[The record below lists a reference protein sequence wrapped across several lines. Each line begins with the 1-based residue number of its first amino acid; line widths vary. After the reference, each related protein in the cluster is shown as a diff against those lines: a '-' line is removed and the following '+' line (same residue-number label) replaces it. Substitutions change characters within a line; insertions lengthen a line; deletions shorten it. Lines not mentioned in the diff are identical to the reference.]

1 MEIRPFGKIPA
12 CVGIIMDGNRRWAKA
27 QGLSS
32 AKGHIAGYE
41 KLKEAARWVRGFGV
55 KHLIVFALSTE
66 NLERSEEEVD
76 GLMDLCR
83 AAIPECFGDLAE
95 EHIRVRIIG
104 DKKKFP
110 EDIRVL
116 MWRLEKRL
124 LNDSTLWGDDA
135 FELVLALGYGG
146 RQEIESAAS
155 VYAEQEIQIRHLA
168 YLYLKKRYEFP
179 QLLSTNGT
187 PDPDLIIRTGGETR
201 LSTFLLYQA
210 AYSELFFSPTLWP
223 DFSYWELLKIL
234 AEFQIRQ
241 RRFGK

>member
-1 MEIRPFGKIPA
+1 MEIRSFEKVPRCIG
-12 CVGIIMDGNRRWAKA
+12 VIMDGNRRWAKGR
-27 QGLSS
+27 GLSS
-32 AKGHIAGYE
+32 VEGHTAGYE
-41 KLKEAARWVRGFGV
+41 KLKEATRWVRGFGI

-66 NLERSEEEVD
+66 NLERSEEEVSAF
-76 GLMDLCR
+76 MDLCR
-83 AAIPECFGDLAE
+83 VAIPECFGDLAE
-95 EHIRVRIIG
+95 EHIRVRVIG

-124 LNDSTLWGDDA
+124 RDDNALWGDDA

-146 RQEIESAAS
+146 RQEIESAAG
-155 VYAEQEIQIRHLA
+155 VYAEQEIQAADRG
-168 YLYLKKRYEFP
+168 YLGEERELS

-187 PDPDLIIRTGGETR
+187 PDPDLIIRTGGEIR
-201 LSTFLLYQA
+201 LSNFLLYQA

-234 AEFQIRQ
+234 AEYQTRQ